1 MVQGVQFRRGTTA
14 QHAVFTGQP
23 GELTVDSDKKIVV
36 VHDGSAVGGYEL
48 VGVGVT
54 QTLTNKNI
62 VAGVVTATSFSGSG
76 ARLTG
81 IVTSIVAGTNITISG
96 STGQVTINSTST
108 GNGTA
113 TTSIDLLEVMLFS

>member
-23 GELTVDSDKKIVV
+23 GELTVNTDKKIVV
-36 VHDGSAVGGYEL
+36 VHDGAAVGGYEL

-62 VAGVVTATSFSGSG
+62 VAGVITATSYSGSG
-76 ARLTG
+76 TNLTG
-81 IVTSIVAGTNITISG
+81 IVTSIVAGTNISISG
-96 STGQVTINSTST
+96 STGQVTINSTAT
-108 GNGTA
+108 GGGTA
-113 TTSIDLLEVMLFS
+113 TASIDLLEVMLFS